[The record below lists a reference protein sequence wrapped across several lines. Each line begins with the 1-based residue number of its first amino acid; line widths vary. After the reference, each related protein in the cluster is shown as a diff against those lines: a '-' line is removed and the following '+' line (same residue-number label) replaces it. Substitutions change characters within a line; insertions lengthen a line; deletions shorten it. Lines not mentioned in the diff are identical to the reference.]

1 MQTKSFIY
9 NNLTVSY
16 IDNENESD
24 LTLLFIHGNSLYSE
38 LFKQQVTDLAFSQFR
53 VIAPDFPG
61 HGRSDR
67 SQNPEVDYS
76 VLRYIDMLKQ
86 LMLELKLK
94 NIVLV
99 GHSLGGHI
107 AIHLLS
113 ELKKAQ
119 VGVCGIVIMGTPPLT
134 LPPRMEQAFLPNPAM
149 ALVFKPN
156 LSDDEIF
163 EVANAFIPQNSAFF
177 EDVKKSIASTDPM
190 VRPSIGM
197 SIATDIK
204 ESEVDKLKSY
214 EIPMAVIQG
223 ENDSVVNVN
232 YINSLGLRLWE
243 DKIHTINSGHIPFLE
258 QPSQF
263 NTILQ
268 RFIHSIVLG
277 I

>member
-1 MQTKSFIY
+1 MQTKSFLY

-16 IDNENESD
+16 IDNGNESD
-24 LTLLFIHGNSLYSE
+24 LTLLFIHGNSLRSE
-38 LFKQQVTDLAFSQFR
+38 LFKQQVTGLAFNQFR

-61 HGRSDR
+61 HGRSGR

-76 VLRYIDMLKQ
+76 VLGYIDMLKQ
-86 LMLELKLK
+86 LVLELKLK

-107 AIHLLS
+107 AIHLQS

-119 VGVCGIVIMGTPPLT
+119 VKVCGIAIMGTPPLT
-134 LPPRMEQAFLPNPAM
+134 LPPKMEQAFLPNPAM

-163 EVANAFIPQNSAFF
+163 EVANAFIHHDSAFS
-177 EDVKKSIASTDPM
+177 EDVKKTIASADPM

-197 SIATDIK
+197 SIATQIQ
-204 ESEVDKLKSY
+204 ESEVDILNNS
-214 EIPMAVIQG
+214 EIPIAVIHG
-223 ENDSVVNVN
+223 ENDSLVNAN
-232 YINSLGLRLWE
+232 YINSLGLRLWQ
-243 DKIHTINSGHIPFLE
+243 DKIHTINAGHIPFLE

-263 NTILQ
+263 NSILQ
-268 RFIHSIVLG
+268 RFIQSIQAD
-277 I
+277 